1 MGDTVDLNG
10 VHLTE
15 IKEKINLKEETVK
28 TVSIDDEINAIAA
41 KPTLIML
48 LVGLWSMTWS
58 AVRFLKKNPQNPKL
72 FLTTLTNYCPMFSC
86 AVNKQKTFK
95 IILKDS
101 ILTSMVRFMR
111 TSASSLDSSL
121 TTSGNALL
129 LALSA
134 LSCYHTRKSTEP
146 PCVTMS

>member
-58 AVRFLKKNPQNPKL
+58 AVRFLKGKKR
-72 FLTTLTNYCPMFSC
+72 
-86 AVNKQKTFK
+86 KKKKK
-95 IILKDS
+95 IFEEKSLKF
-101 ILTSMVRFMR
+101 III
-111 TSASSLDSSL
+111 
-121 TTSGNALL
+121 
-129 LALSA
+129 
-134 LSCYHTRKSTEP
+134 
-146 PCVTMS
+146 

>member
-58 AVRFLKKNPQNPKL
+58 AVRFLKGKKKKKKRRRFLKKNP
-72 FLTTLTNYCPMFSC
+72 
-86 AVNKQKTFK
+86 
-95 IILKDS
+95 
-101 ILTSMVRFMR
+101 
-111 TSASSLDSSL
+111 
-121 TTSGNALL
+121 
-129 LALSA
+129 
-134 LSCYHTRKSTEP
+134 
-146 PCVTMS
+146 